1 MSWEK
6 LSSLI
11 IKFRCLKLYKCSLLF
26 VVHSFINVISSSEVC
41 FYVQSFWM
49 DNQTGTAQNMES
61 LPLDSNYAPVY
72 DRGYA
77 LGLTMASSSTNQE
90 G

>member
-1 MSWEK
+1 
-6 LSSLI
+6 
-11 IKFRCLKLYKCSLLF
+11 
-26 VVHSFINVISSSEVC
+26 
-41 FYVQSFWM
+41 M

-61 LPLDSNYAPVY
+61 LPLDSNYAPLY

-77 LGLTMASSSTNQE
+77 LGLTVAGSSTNQE